1 MICVTLPASTGGSLT
16 NLEKTWK
23 PGRADVDVLG
33 LDALLGEQLLQR
45 LEDGRFAGGFL
56 RPFGPERL
64 DAVLLQ
70 AQAAGFVDFELGQ
83 LEAARPEINRQ
94 K

>member
-23 PGRADVDVLG
+23 PGAQTLTF
-33 LDALLGEQLLQR
+33 LALMPFSASASCSALRIDL
-45 LEDGRFAGGFL
+45 FAGGFL
-56 RPFGPERL
+56 RAFEAERL
-64 DAVLLQ
+64 DGKILETQ
-70 AQAAGFVDFELGQ
+70 TAGFVDFKLRQ
-83 LEAARPEINRQ
+83 LEAARPKIHRQ

>member
-1 MICVTLPASTGGSLT
+1 MIWVTLPASTGGSLT

-23 PGRADVDVLG
+23 PGAQTLTF
-33 LDALLGEQLLQR
+33 LALMP
-45 LEDGRFAGGFL
+45 FSASISCSAL
-56 RPFGPERL
+56 RIAASRVVSCAPSAPSDL
-64 DAVLLQ
+64 SAVLLQ

-83 LEAARPEINRQ
+83 LEAARPKINGQ